1 MAKLETVEKRLEA
14 LEAEMRRVKALKAK
28 ANQKKRKVLRDHEK
42 RRVWVVGACAL
53 AAMTDQTVREAIARE
68 LAKPGVLRDDGIDPT
83 VFADLLA
90 ASYVPT
96 AAEIEERRTMEIEA
110 PAKPAGA
117 EHAAPVGPDRLAAE

>member
-28 ANQKKRKVLRDHEK
+28 ASQKKRKVLREHEK
-42 RRVWVVGACAL
+42 RRVWVVGQCAL
-53 AAMTDQTVREAIARE
+53 AAMTDGTVREAVAKE

-83 VFADLLA
+83 IFADLLA

-96 AAEIEERRTMEIEA
+96 AAEIEERRGAEMDP

-117 EHAAPVGPDRLAAE
+117 SPAAPVEPDELAAE